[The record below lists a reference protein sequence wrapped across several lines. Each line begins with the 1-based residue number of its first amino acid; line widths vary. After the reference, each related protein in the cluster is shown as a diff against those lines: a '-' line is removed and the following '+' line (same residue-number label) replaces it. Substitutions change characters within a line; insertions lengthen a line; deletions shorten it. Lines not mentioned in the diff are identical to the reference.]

1 MGISRQAYYQAHD
14 RAKVLQQREA
24 ETLLRVHDIRREQ
37 PRLGTRKLH
46 VLIRASQVQP
56 LGRDALF
63 NLLRHH
69 RLLVLPQRSYH
80 KTTFSHHR
88 FHRHP
93 NLLKAGPE
101 QIIPQAPEQVW
112 VSDITY
118 IPTTEVPTYLSLVTD
133 ASIATAHGA
142 TRGQALLQSLPH
154 PPRSST
160 DTRHASASL
169 WNLTDAQTT

>member
-1 MGISRQAYYQAHD
+1 MRLGCQFMGISRQAYYQAHD

-101 QIIPQAPEQVW
+101 QIIPLKAPQ
-112 VSDITY
+112 S
-118 IPTTEVPTYLSLVTD
+118 
-133 ASIATAHGA
+133 ASATIQHKAHLPPAAPHACLIAQYGLDPAHGWYA
-142 TRGQALLQSLPH
+142 
-154 PPRSST
+154 
-160 DTRHASASL
+160 HAAP
-169 WNLTDAQTT
+169 